1 MSDAPRPLAPE
12 PEPDDQPQRPAAPEP
27 AETPRLEPQAHARP
41 PEPLPAR
48 PAPAPTPPTPAASQP
63 KPLVPAGP
71 TLQRKP
77 EPAAPT
83 EPARPE
89 AKAEPEPARAEQK
102 APRLPEPLE
111 SSVPAAARPA
121 AASVQRQPEP
131 PHEAPSTPALKP
143 VAKLATPLEA
153 IGRRVAQRLER
164 TETALSPWTQQT
176 LRLQQPAPPAAE
188 PKAGGKTPA
197 EPARA
202 ANRLGSL
209 ALRVQ
214 RREQAG
220 TTGTF
225 GRLAGGVERAER
237 FAGRVAAHFPA
248 IAAKY
253 EPPAEPEAGAP
264 SQPPAASGPIF
275 TYYPEGVGG
284 GSASSQPTMTA
295 AEVLQRFGGATTSA
309 PVQRAPAAAAP
320 AKPAAPPTPPTRDA
334 RRLRRRGTIE
344 EVAPQASAATPV
356 AREEPPAPAKPAAPT
371 PPVQRRPEP
380 AAAQRKTE
388 PAPTPPA
395 EAAPRRRRS
404 HSEEVSTPSAEA
416 PIEPPAEP
424 KQPPP
429 APASNQPGP
438 LRWDHL
444 TNVPPSIQRQ
454 LERVQQRLA
463 EQAGQDRPQPT
474 LPDTLKPF
482 HPRNPNPPPPRPPE
496 APRTR
501 PAPVAR
507 EPETPVA
514 FGPDLQPRPAS
525 VQRQAQPPA
534 APARPA
540 AQTPPAQPPAKAPD
554 EGQPAEPLGFEA
566 ELEQLEP
573 AEIPTA
579 PELIQRS
586 PEPDDRSLRD
596 QALPLVTPRDA
607 EPAPEA
613 LPVAEPEAPP
623 ASIHMTEAPPAVQR
637 SPEPAP
643 PAPPAAPAEQDM
655 PLRQPAA
662 RVEPQ
667 PTPETDQA
675 APPAT
680 IQRTPAAADSQ
691 RSPAKPVTP
700 PAARPTAEIR
710 QAPPASAAAP
720 SQPSQAAEPTKAAPE
735 PPVRLAQ
742 QPLILRQPEPAPTPT
757 ESQPPAERVDMIVNA
772 EPARTELDSQ
782 AQQPPAPPEPPAAAI
797 DRPAVDQ
804 PLILRQPEPAQAP
817 ASPGEA
823 APGEARPASPNETIP
838 RRLAETPPALPAQ
851 APAPAPLERA
861 AEPARPT
868 EQPLVLRQPDP
879 APQSPPPSEGGSA
892 VTPASQDE
900 ALQRRLAEKPAVEP
914 TAAPRQGAQSE
925 PPTLAAREVPAA
937 EIQRSPLEDRQQPLP
952 LREPAPETP
961 APLPSEPVAEAGLE
975 SPAPSAP
982 PAIQRQAAA
991 ADELP
996 LRNPPPVVPA
1006 VDQSAA
1012 PEPPQPGIVQRQ
1024 PERHTLEQSLPLRA
1038 LAEAPGRPAERPSGA
1053 STAIE
1058 RPARSEPAPD
1068 GTAFSGRPAAIQRQ
1082 PEAPGGPG
1090 VAMPLREPTQR
1101 DSAPPASKQ
1110 SALPQLSLGSQ
1121 IYARGVKD
1129 ARMNVM
1135 GPLATNLRRSIQRR
1149 PEPRGQAYTQTLPV
1163 AGPPPITGL
1172 ARSTT
1177 GHTSVLPQAR
1187 VQRAAD
1193 EAAQG
1198 QGAAP
1203 GMLLAAT
1210 AASEPA
1216 GTLPLAPPA
1225 LAPEKPADVAPG
1237 PSTRPAAT
1245 TVQRLPLAPVIQRE
1259 GEANSERSVVAKS
1272 SASDRDGELDD
1283 LLKQLEKDEASASD
1297 DDQDDDKFDL
1307 DDLADKLLPYIK
1319 RMMAVERER
1328 QEPF

>member
-27 AETPRLEPQAHARP
+27 AETPRLEPEAHARP

-48 PAPAPTPPTPAASQP
+48 PAPAPAPAAPQP
-63 KPLVPAGP
+63 KPVVPAGP
-71 TLQRKP
+71 TLQRKA

-83 EPARPE
+83 EPAKPE

-102 APRLPEPLE
+102 APRLPEPPQPA
-111 SSVPAAARPA
+111 VPAAARPA
-121 AASVQRQPEP
+121 AVSVQRQAQP
-131 PHEAPSTPALKP
+131 PDEVPPAPAVKPA
-143 VAKLATPLEA
+143 AKLATPLEA

-284 GSASSQPTMTA
+284 GSSSSQPTMTA

-309 PVQRAPAAAAP
+309 PVQRTPATAAP
-320 AKPAAPPTPPTRDA
+320 ARPAAPPTPPARDP

-344 EVAPQASAATPV
+344 EVAPQASAAAPA
-356 AREEPPAPAKPAAPT
+356 AREEPPAPAEPPAPM
-371 PPVQRRPEP
+371 PPVQRKPEP

-395 EAAPRRRRS
+395 EPAPRRRRS

-416 PIEPPAEP
+416 PIEPAEEP
-424 KQPPP
+424 KQQP

-463 EQAGQDRPQPT
+463 EQSGQDRPQPT

-496 APRTR
+496 APRAR

-525 VQRQAQPPA
+525 VQRQVQPPA
-534 APARPA
+534 PPARPA
-540 AQTPPAQPPAKAPD
+540 AQTPPAQPPAKASD
-554 EGQPAEPLGFEA
+554 AGETAEPLGFEA
-566 ELEQLEP
+566 ELERLEPVEP
-573 AEIPTA
+573 AEA

-586 PEPDDRSLRD
+586 PEPADNSLRD
-596 QALPLVTPRDA
+596 QALPLVTPLDA

-613 LPVAEPEAPP
+613 SPTAEPEAPP
-623 ASIHMTEAPPAVQR
+623 ASIHMTGAPPAVQR
-637 SPEPAP
+637 SPQPASPDAP
-643 PAPPAAPAEQDM
+643 PEQDM
-655 PLRQPAA
+655 PLHQPAA
-662 RVEPQ
+662 RLEPR
-667 PTPETDQA
+667 PAPEADQA
-675 APPAT
+675 ASPAT
-680 IQRTPAAADSQ
+680 IQRTPTAE
-691 RSPAKPVTP
+691 PVTP
-700 PAARPTAEIR
+700 PVARPAAEIR
-710 QAPPASAAAP
+710 QTPPASAAAP
-720 SQPSQAAEPTKAAPE
+720 SQPIQATEPTKAAPE
-735 PPVRLAQ
+735 PPVSLAQ
-742 QPLILRQPEPAPTPT
+742 QPLILRQPEPAPTST
-757 ESQPPAERVDMIVNA
+757 ASEPPAERVDLVVNA
-772 EPARTELDSQ
+772 EPAASASTTVQRAPEPDRPIEPVRTDLDSQ
-782 AQQPPAPPEPPAAAI
+782 ALQPPAPPAATI
-797 DRPAVDQ
+797 DKPAVDQ
-804 PLILRQPEPAQAP
+804 PLVLRQSEPAQSP
-817 ASPGEA
+817 ASPS
-823 APGEARPASPNETIP
+823 EARPASPNETIRP
-838 RRLAETPPALPAQ
+838 GLAETPAGPAQ
-851 APAPAPLERA
+851 APATVQRA
-861 AEPARPT
+861 AEPTGPT
-868 EQPLVLRQPDP
+868 EQPLVLRQPVS
-879 APQSPPPSEGGSA
+879 APQPPSPSEAGPA
-892 VTPASQDE
+892 VTPAGQDE
-900 ALQRRLAEKPAVEP
+900 AVQRRLAETPAVEP
-914 TAAPRQGAQSE
+914 TPEPGQGAQSE
-925 PPTLAAREVPAA
+925 PPTLAAPEVPAA
-937 EIQRSPLEDRQQPLP
+937 EIQRTPLEDRQGPLP
-952 LREPAPETP
+952 LRELAPETP
-961 APLPSEPVAEAGLE
+961 APTPAVPAAEAVLE

-982 PAIQRQAAA
+982 PVIQRRAAA

-996 LRNPPPVVPA
+996 LRSPPPAIPA
-1006 VDQSAA
+1006 VDQTAT
-1012 PEPPQPGIVQRQ
+1012 PEPPMPGTVQRQ
-1024 PERHTLEQSLPLRA
+1024 AERPSLEQSLPLRA
-1038 LAEAPGRPAERPSGA
+1038 PAETPAEPPSA
-1053 STAIE
+1053 AVQ
-1058 RPARSEPAPD
+1058 EPAPE
-1068 GTAFSGRPAAIQRQ
+1068 TAAFSGRPAAIQRQ

-1090 VAMPLREPTQR
+1090 LAMPLREPTQP
-1101 DSAPPASKQ
+1101 DNTPPGSEPSAP
-1110 SALPQLSLGSQ
+1110 PQLSLGSQ

-1149 PEPRGQAYTQTLPV
+1149 PEPRGQAQTQTLPV
-1163 AGPPPITGL
+1163 AGLPPITGL

-1225 LAPEKPADVAPG
+1225 LAPEKPADVAPS